1 MTTLLAFPI
10 LGILLVLQSAIF
22 SQIPLL
28 QGTTD
33 LVLLALVAWSLQRR
47 VQTAWQWSIIGGLL
61 VGFVSA
67 VPFFVFIVG
76 YLMAVG
82 FSLLLRQRIWQVPL
96 LAMFIATFF
105 GTLVIQLVTLVTLR
119 VYGTILPIGAS
130 INLIILPSILL
141 NLLLALPFFTLFSD
155 LANFLYPEELEM

>member
-1 MTTLLAFPI
+1 MTALLAFPI

-47 VQTAWQWSIIGGLL
+47 VRTAWQWGIIGGLL

-67 VPFFVFIVG
+67 VPFFVYIVG

-119 VYGTILPIGAS
+119 VSGTALPIGAS

-141 NLLLALPFFTLFSD
+141 NLLLALPFFTIFSD

>member
-1 MTTLLAFPI
+1 MATLLAFPI
-10 LGILLVLQSAIF
+10 LGILLVLQSAIL

-33 LVLLALVAWSLQRR
+33 LVLLAVIAWSLQRR
-47 VQTAWQWSIIGGLL
+47 VRTAWQWGIIGGLL

-67 VPFFVFIVG
+67 VPFVVYVVG
-76 YLMAVG
+76 YLLAVG

-105 GTLVIQLVTLVTLR
+105 GTLVIHLATLVALR
-119 VYGTILPIGAS
+119 VSGTVLPLGDS

-155 LANFLYPEELEM
+155 LAKFLYPEELEM

>member
-1 MTTLLAFPI
+1 MATLLAFPI
-10 LGILLVLQSAIF
+10 LGILLVLQSAIL

-47 VQTAWQWSIIGGLL
+47 VRTAWQWGIIGGLL

-67 VPFFVFIVG
+67 VPFVVYIIG
-76 YLMAVG
+76 YSLTVG
-82 FSLLLRQRIWQVPL
+82 FALLLRQRIWQVPL

-105 GTLVIQLVTLVTLR
+105 GTLAIQLSTLVAMRVSGTTLP
-119 VYGTILPIGAS
+119 VGTS
-130 INLIILPSILL
+130 INLIILPSVLL
-141 NLLLALPFFTLFSD
+141 NLLLALPFFTLFTD

>member
-1 MTTLLAFPI
+1 MAALLAFPI
-10 LGILLVLQSAIF
+10 LGILLVLQSAIL

-47 VQTAWQWSIIGGLL
+47 VRTAWQWGIIGGLL

-67 VPFFVFIVG
+67 VPFVVFVFG
-76 YLMAVG
+76 YLLTVG

-105 GTLVIQLVTLVTLR
+105 GTLVIHLATLVALR
-119 VYGTILPIGAS
+119 VNGTVLPLGDAL
-130 INLIILPSILL
+130 NLIILPSILL

-155 LANFLYPEELEM
+155 LAKFLYPEELEM

>member
-1 MTTLLAFPI
+1 MATLLAFPI
-10 LGILLVLQSAIF
+10 LGILLVLQSAIL

-33 LVLLALVAWSLQRR
+33 LVLLAVVAWSLQRR
-47 VQTAWQWSIIGGLL
+47 VRTAWQWGIIGGLL
-61 VGFVSA
+61 VGFVTA
-67 VPFFVFIVG
+67 VPFVVYVVG
-76 YLMAVG
+76 YLLAVG

-105 GTLVIQLVTLVTLR
+105 GTLVIHLATLVALR
-119 VYGTILPIGAS
+119 VSGTVLPLGAS

-155 LANFLYPEELEM
+155 LAKFLYPEELEM

>member
-1 MTTLLAFPI
+1 MATLLAFPI
-10 LGILLVLQSAIF
+10 LSILLVLQSAVF

-33 LVLLALVAWSLQRR
+33 LILLALVAWSLQRR
-47 VQTAWQWSIIGGLL
+47 VQTAWQWGIIGGLL

-67 VPFFVFIVG
+67 VPFVVYVVG
-76 YLMAVG
+76 YLLTVG
-82 FSLLLRQRIWQVPL
+82 LALLLRRRIWQVPL
-96 LAMFIATFF
+96 LAMFIATFI
-105 GTLVIQLVTLVTLR
+105 GTLVIHLATLVALR
-119 VYGTILPIGAS
+119 VSGTVLPLSAS

-155 LANFLYPEELEM
+155 LAKFLYPEELEM

>member
-1 MTTLLAFPI
+1 MTALLAFPI

-47 VQTAWQWSIIGGLL
+47 VQTAWQWGIIGGLL

-96 LAMFIATFF
+96 LAMFVATFF
-105 GTLVIQLVTLVTLR
+105 GTLFIQLVTLVTLR
-119 VYGTILPIGAS
+119 VSGTVLPIGAS

-141 NLLLALPFFTLFSD
+141 NLLLALPFFTIFSD

>member
-1 MTTLLAFPI
+1 MATLLAFPI
-10 LGILLVLQSAIF
+10 LGILLVLQSAVF

-33 LVLLALVAWSLQRR
+33 LVLLALVAWSLQQR
-47 VQTAWQWSIIGGLL
+47 VQTAWQWGIIGGLL

-67 VPFFVFIVG
+67 VPFVVYVVG
-76 YLMAVG
+76 YLLAVG
-82 FSLLLRQRIWQVPL
+82 LALLLRQRIWQVPL

-105 GTLVIQLVTLVTLR
+105 GTLVIHLATLVALR
-119 VYGTILPIGAS
+119 VSGTVLPLSAS

-155 LANFLYPEELEM
+155 LAKFLYPEELEM

>member
-1 MTTLLAFPI
+1 MTALLAFPI

-47 VQTAWQWSIIGGLL
+47 VQTAWQWGIIGGLL

-105 GTLVIQLVTLVTLR
+105 GTLFIQLVTLVTLR
-119 VYGTILPIGAS
+119 VSGTVLPIGAS

-141 NLLLALPFFTLFSD
+141 NLLLALPFFTIFSD

>member
-10 LGILLVLQSAIF
+10 LAILLVLQSAIF

-28 QGTTD
+28 QGTSD

-47 VQTAWQWSIIGGLL
+47 VRTAWQWGIIGALL

-67 VPFFVFIVG
+67 VPFVVYIVG
-76 YLMAVG
+76 YLLTVG

-105 GTLVIQLVTLVTLR
+105 GTLVIHLATLMALR
-119 VYGTILPIGAS
+119 VSGTVLPIGAS

>member
-1 MTTLLAFPI
+1 MATLLAFPI
-10 LGILLVLQSAIF
+10 LGILLVLQSAVF

-47 VQTAWQWSIIGGLL
+47 VQTAWQWGIIGGLL

-67 VPFFVFIVG
+67 VPFVVYVVG
-76 YLMAVG
+76 YLLTVG
-82 FSLLLRQRIWQVPL
+82 LALLLRRRIWQVPL

-105 GTLVIQLVTLVTLR
+105 GTLVIHLATLVALR
-119 VYGTILPIGAS
+119 VNGTVLPLSAS

-155 LANFLYPEELEM
+155 LAKFLYPEELEM

>member
-1 MTTLLAFPI
+1 MTVLLAFPI

-47 VQTAWQWSIIGGLL
+47 VQTAWQWGIIGGLL

-105 GTLVIQLVTLVTLR
+105 GTLVVQLVTLVTLR
-119 VYGTILPIGAS
+119 VSGTALPIGAS

-141 NLLLALPFFTLFSD
+141 NLLLALPFFTIFSD

>member
-1 MTTLLAFPI
+1 MATLLAFPI
-10 LGILLVLQSAIF
+10 LAILLVLQTAIL

-47 VQTAWQWSIIGGLL
+47 VRTAWQWGIIGGLL

-67 VPFFVFIVG
+67 VPFIVFVVG
-76 YLMAVG
+76 YLLTVG
-82 FSLLLRQRIWQVPL
+82 ISLLLRQRIWQVPL

-105 GTLVIQLVTLVTLR
+105 GTLVIQLATLVALR
-119 VYGTILPIGAS
+119 VSGTVLPLGAS

-155 LANFLYPEELEM
+155 LANFLYPRELEM

>member
-10 LGILLVLQSAIF
+10 LAVLLVLQMAVF

-47 VQTAWQWSIIGGLL
+47 VQTAWQWGIIGALL

-67 VPFFVFIVG
+67 VPFEVYLAG
-76 YLMAVG
+76 YLLAVG

-105 GTLVIQLVTLVTLR
+105 GTLVTQLATLVALR
-119 VYGTILPIGAS
+119 VTGTVLPLGAS
-130 INLIILPSILL
+130 LNLVILPSILL

-155 LANFLYPEELEM
+155 LAKFLYPEELEM

>member
-1 MTTLLAFPI
+1 MATLLAFPI

-33 LVLLALVAWSLQRR
+33 LVMLALIAWSLQRR
-47 VQTAWQWSIIGGLL
+47 VQTAWQWGIIGGLL

-67 VPFFVFIVG
+67 VPFVVFVVG
-76 YLMAVG
+76 YLLAVG

-105 GTLVIQLVTLVTLR
+105 GTLVIQMATLVALR
-119 VYGTILPIGAS
+119 LSGTVLPLSAS
-130 INLIILPSILL
+130 INLIVLPSILL

-155 LANFLYPEELEM
+155 LAKFLYPEQLEI

>member
-47 VQTAWQWSIIGGLL
+47 VRTAWQWGIIGGLL

-67 VPFFVFIVG
+67 VPFFVYIVG
-76 YLMAVG
+76 YLLAVG
-82 FSLLLRQRIWQVPL
+82 FSLLLRQRIWQVPI

-105 GTLVIQLVTLVTLR
+105 GTLAIQLATLLTLR
-119 VYGTILPIGAS
+119 VTGTVLPIGSS

-141 NLLLALPFFTLFSD
+141 NLLLALPFFTIFSD

>member
-47 VQTAWQWSIIGGLL
+47 VRTAWQWGIIGGLL

-67 VPFFVFIVG
+67 VPFFV
-76 YLMAVG
+76 YYC
-82 FSLLLRQRIWQVPL
+82 RIS
-96 LAMFIATFF
+96 
-105 GTLVIQLVTLVTLR
+105 
-119 VYGTILPIGAS
+119 IGS
-130 INLIILPSILL
+130 R
-141 NLLLALPFFTLFSD
+141 LFSPSTPTH
-155 LANFLYPEELEM
+155 LASPSSGNVHRHVLRYTGYPAGYSGSLAGVWNGAANRRLDQLDHPAQYFIEFTFGAAILYIIQRSGELPVS

>member
-1 MTTLLAFPI
+1 MATLLAFPI
-10 LGILLVLQSAIF
+10 LGSLLVLQTAIL

-33 LVLLALVAWSLQRR
+33 LVLLAVVAWSLQRR
-47 VQTAWQWSIIGGLL
+47 VRTAWQWGIIGGLL

-67 VPFFVFIVG
+67 VPFVVYIVG
-76 YLMAVG
+76 YLLAVG

-105 GTLVIQLVTLVTLR
+105 GTLVIHLATLVALR
-119 VYGTILPIGAS
+119 VYGTALPLGAS

-155 LANFLYPEELEM
+155 LAKILYPEELEM

>member
-47 VQTAWQWSIIGGLL
+47 VQTAWQWGIIGGLL

-105 GTLVIQLVTLVTLR
+105 GTLFIQLVTLVTLR
-119 VYGTILPIGAS
+119 VSGTVLPIGAS

-141 NLLLALPFFTLFSD
+141 NLLLALPFFTIFSD

>member
-1 MTTLLAFPI
+1 MATLLAFPI
-10 LGILLVLQSAIF
+10 LSILLVLQSAVF

-33 LVLLALVAWSLQRR
+33 LILLALVAWSLQQR
-47 VQTAWQWSIIGGLL
+47 VQTAWQWGIIGGLL

-67 VPFFVFIVG
+67 VPFVVYVVG
-76 YLMAVG
+76 YLLTVG
-82 FSLLLRQRIWQVPL
+82 LALLLRRRIWQVPL

-105 GTLVIQLVTLVTLR
+105 GTLVIHLATLVALR
-119 VYGTILPIGAS
+119 VSGTVLPLSAS

-155 LANFLYPEELEM
+155 LAKFLYPEELEM

>member
-1 MTTLLAFPI
+1 MTSMTTLLAIPI

-47 VQTAWQWSIIGGLL
+47 VRTAWQWGIIGGLL

-67 VPFFVFIVG
+67 VPFFVYVVG
-76 YLMAVG
+76 YLLAVG

-105 GTLVIQLVTLVTLR
+105 GTLVIHLATLV
-119 VYGTILPIGAS
+119 A
-130 INLIILPSILL
+130 
-141 NLLLALPFFTLFSD
+141 LAGVRDGIADRRLDQPDHPAKYFIELTVS
-155 LANFLYPEELEM
+155 AAFLYTIQRSGELPVS

>member
-1 MTTLLAFPI
+1 MATLLAFPI
-10 LGILLVLQSAIF
+10 LSILLVLQSAVF

-47 VQTAWQWSIIGGLL
+47 VQTAWQWGIMGGLL

-67 VPFFVFIVG
+67 VPFVVYVVG
-76 YLMAVG
+76 YLLTVG
-82 FSLLLRQRIWQVPL
+82 LALLLRRRIWQVPL

-105 GTLVIQLVTLVTLR
+105 GTLVIHLATLVALR
-119 VYGTILPIGAS
+119 VSGTVLPLSAS

-155 LANFLYPEELEM
+155 LAKFLYPEELEM

>member
-1 MTTLLAFPI
+1 MATLLAFPI
-10 LGILLVLQSAIF
+10 LGILLVLQTAIL

-33 LVLLALVAWSLQRR
+33 LVLLAVVAWSLQRR
-47 VQTAWQWSIIGGLL
+47 VQTAWQWGIIGGLL

-67 VPFFVFIVG
+67 VPFVVYVVG
-76 YLMAVG
+76 YLLAVG

-105 GTLVIQLVTLVTLR
+105 GTLVIHLATLVALR
-119 VYGTILPIGAS
+119 VSGIVLPLGAS

-141 NLLLALPFFTLFSD
+141 NLLLALPFFTLLSD

>member
-47 VQTAWQWSIIGGLL
+47 VRTAWQWGIIGGLL

-67 VPFFVFIVG
+67 VPFFVYLVG
-76 YLMAVG
+76 YLLAVG
-82 FSLLLRQRIWQVPL
+82 FALLLRQRIWQVPL

-105 GTLVIQLVTLVTLR
+105 GTLAIQLATLVALR
-119 VYGTILPIGAS
+119 VSGTILPIGAT

>member
-33 LVLLALVAWSLQRR
+33 LVLLALIAWSLQRR
-47 VQTAWQWSIIGGLL
+47 VRTAWQWGIIGGLL

-67 VPFFVFIVG
+67 VPFYVYVVG
-76 YLMAVG
+76 YLLAVG
-82 FSLLLRQRIWQVPL
+82 FALLLRQRIWQIPL

-105 GTLVIQLVTLVTLR
+105 GTLVIHIATLIALR
-119 VYGTILPIGAS
+119 VSGTVLPVGAS

>member
-1 MTTLLAFPI
+1 MATLLAFPI
-10 LGILLVLQSAIF
+10 LGILLVLQSAVF

-47 VQTAWQWSIIGGLL
+47 VQTAWQWGIIGGLL

-67 VPFFVFIVG
+67 VPFVVYVVG
-76 YLMAVG
+76 YLLAVG
-82 FSLLLRQRIWQVPL
+82 LALLLRQRIWQVPL

-105 GTLVIQLVTLVTLR
+105 GTLVIHLATLVALR
-119 VYGTILPIGAS
+119 VSGTVLPLSAS

-155 LANFLYPEELEM
+155 LAKFLYPEELEM

>member
-1 MTTLLAFPI
+1 MATLLAFPI

-33 LVLLALVAWSLQRR
+33 LILLALIAWALQRR
-47 VQTAWQWSIIGGLL
+47 VRSAWQWGIIGGLL
-61 VGFVSA
+61 VGFISA
-67 VPFFVFIVG
+67 VPIPVYVFSYLSTVG
-76 YLMAVG
+76 LA
-82 FSLLLRQRIWQVPL
+82 LLLRQRIWQVPL

-105 GTLVIQLVTLVTLR
+105 GTLILHLTTLMALR
-119 VYGTILPIGAS
+119 AVGTVLPLGTS
-130 INLIILPSILL
+130 INVIILPSILL

-155 LANFLYPEELEM
+155 LASFLYPEELEM

>member
-1 MTTLLAFPI
+1 MTALLAFPI

-47 VQTAWQWSIIGGLL
+47 VRTAWQWGIIGGLL

-119 VYGTILPIGAS
+119 VSGTALPIGAS

-141 NLLLALPFFTLFSD
+141 NLLLALPFFTIFSD

>member
-10 LGILLVLQSAIF
+10 LAILVVLQSAIF

-28 QGTTD
+28 QGSTD
-33 LVLLALVAWSLQRR
+33 LVLLAVVAWALQRR
-47 VQTAWQWSIIGGLL
+47 VKTAWQWSIIAGLL

-67 VPFFVFIVG
+67 VPIMVYLAG
-76 YLMAVG
+76 YLLAVG
-82 FSLLLRQRIWQVPL
+82 LAMLLRQRMWQVPL

-105 GTLVIQLVTLVTLR
+105 GTLVIQLATLVALR
-119 VYGTILPIGAS
+119 VEGTALPIGAS
-130 INLIILPSILL
+130 INLVILPSILL
-141 NLLLALPFFTLFSD
+141 NLLFALPFFALFSD